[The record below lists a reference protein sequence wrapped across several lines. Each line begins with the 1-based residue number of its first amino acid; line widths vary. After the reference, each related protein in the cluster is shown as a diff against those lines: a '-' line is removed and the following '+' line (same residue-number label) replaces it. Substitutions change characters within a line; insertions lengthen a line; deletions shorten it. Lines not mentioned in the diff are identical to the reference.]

1 MIPEFRRKFSRRT
14 LGRWLAV
21 SAAAVPAASPQRS
34 TPAQER
40 QRASQRVQRSSDS
53 MAKFELPVATEPS
66 FVFRP

>member
-1 MIPEFRRKFSRRT
+1 MIPEFRGKFSRRT

-21 SAAAVPAASPQRS
+21 SAAAVPAAYPQRS
-34 TPAQER
+34 APVEER
-40 QRASQRVQRSSDS
+40 QRASQRLQRSSDS